1 MKATIQQIIA
11 DFHAAPIA
19 EVTMRELQLP
29 IHSGKI
35 ITLIGPRRSGKS
47 YYFLHL
53 MHALIQS
60 GVPQQNIIYLN
71 FEDERLTLEAK
82 DLDSILKAYHEL
94 YPSVKWKDCYFFFD
108 EIQNIENW
116 EKFVRRCNDTITKN
130 IFLTG
135 SNANLLSREIATAL
149 RGRTLSYEILPL
161 SFREFLSFKN
171 VNWKKR
177 DSASQ
182 SKVNK
187 LFLQYLATGGY
198 PEVTML
204 NDNLKTQA
212 LQEYFDVMT
221 YRDLVERYQF
231 TNLPVIKYFLKRV
244 ASTAG
249 SYLSLN
255 KIYLELRSQGY
266 KLDKNYLYELNE
278 AAKAV
283 YLSMPVDKFDFSE
296 LKRANSDKKT
306 YFIDNGLLNAITFKF
321 SHDNGKLLENL
332 CYLELR
338 RQNVPTY
345 YYKNGK
351 ECDFVLYTE
360 NKKPLPLQVTYS
372 LTDPDTYEREVS
384 SLVYCCKKLDV
395 KKGVILS
402 MAERPDATVSG
413 VKIKFIS
420 AVPFFL
426 GTEKLAI

>member
-19 EVTMRELQLP
+19 AVTMRELQLP

-60 GVPQQNIIYLN
+60 GVPQQNIVYLN

-94 YPSVKWKDCYFFFD
+94 YPFVKWKDCYFFFD

-161 SFREFLSFKN
+161 SFREFLSFKS
-171 VNWKKR
+171 VNWKKV

-198 PEVTML
+198 PEVVML

-338 RQNVPTY
+338 RQNLPTY

-384 SLVYCCKKLDV
+384 SLVYCCKKLEV

-402 MAERPDATVSG
+402 MAERPDATVNG
-413 VKIKFIS
+413 VKIKFMA

-426 GTEKLAI
+426 GTEKLPM

>member
-1 MKATIQQIIA
+1 
-11 DFHAAPIA
+11 
-19 EVTMRELQLP
+19 MRELQLP

-53 MHALIQS
+53 MHTLIQS
-60 GVPQQNIIYLN
+60 GVPQQNIVYLN

-82 DLDSILKAYHEL
+82 DLESILKAYHEL

-171 VNWKKR
+171 VNWKKM

-198 PEVTML
+198 PEVVML

-221 YRDLVERYQF
+221 YRDLVERYRF

-321 SHDNGKLLENL
+321 SQDNGKLLENL
-332 CYLELR
+332 CHLELR
-338 RQNVPTY
+338 RQNLPTY

-360 NKKPLPLQVTYS
+360 NKKPLPLQVAYS

-395 KKGVILS
+395 KRAVILS
-402 MAERPDATVSG
+402 MAERPDATVNG
-413 VKIKFIS
+413 VKIKFMA

-426 GTEKLAI
+426 GTEKLPI

>member
-53 MHALIQS
+53 MHTLIKS
-60 GVPQQNIIYLN
+60 GVPQQNIAYLN

-171 VNWKKR
+171 VSWKKM

-198 PEVTML
+198 PEVVML

-338 RQNVPTY
+338 RQNLPAY

-372 LTDPDTYEREVS
+372 LTDPDTYAREVS
-384 SLVYCCKKLDV
+384 SLVYCCKKLEV

-402 MAERPDATVSG
+402 MAERPDATVNG
-413 VKIKFIS
+413 VKIKFMA

-426 GTEKLAI
+426 GTEKLPI